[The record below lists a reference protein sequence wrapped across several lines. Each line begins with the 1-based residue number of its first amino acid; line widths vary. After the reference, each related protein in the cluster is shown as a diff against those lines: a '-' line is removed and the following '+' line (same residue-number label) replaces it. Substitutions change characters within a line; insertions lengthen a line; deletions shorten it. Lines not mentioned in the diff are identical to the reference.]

1 MKRLGTKP
9 SLFIL
14 SGAWGV
20 NRGVLIVT
28 IDKIKKMIRECEG
41 FNPHCRGVLIVT
53 ITAPRTGRR
62 WPKGFNPLYRG
73 VLIVTTAPAHP
84 PGFDTHT
91 VAGFLCNSLP

>member
-28 IDKIKKMIRECEG
+28 GGIEHVEG
-41 FNPHCRGVLIVT
+41 SWVFQSY
-53 ITAPRTGRR
+53 
-62 WPKGFNPLYRG
+62 FYRG
-73 VLIVTTAPAHP
+73 VVIVRTDMFRSIGVSDAQ
-84 PGFDTHT
+84 FQ
-91 VAGFLCNSLP
+91 FSL

>member
-53 ITAPRTGRR
+53 F
-62 WPKGFNPLYRG
+62 GFRCAWCYSSAVSILFIE
-73 VLIVTTAPAHP
+73 V
-84 PGFDTHT
+84 F
-91 VAGFLCNSLP
+91 